1 MVADPKIIGL
11 ITGGRPSPANSGREP
26 IHIPCDIV
34 IVAIG
39 QDIVSEPFERAGIPA
54 KRGRFLATEG

>member
-39 QDIVSEPFERAGIPA
+39 QNIVSEPFERA
-54 KRGRFLATEG
+54 